1 MDEESFHQDLAK
13 LCAEAFGDDTEA
25 AVLFMIR
32 PHPELHY
39 RTPGSIAVTE
49 AGARAVA
56 EVIQRGLY
64 GLPI

>member
-1 MDEESFHQDLAK
+1 MDKDDFPEHLAK
-13 LCAEAFGDDTEA
+13 LCAEAFGNDTEA

-32 PHPELHY
+32 PHPELKN
-39 RTPGSIAVTE
+39 RTPGSIARTE

-56 EVIQRGLY
+56 EIIQRGLH